1 MSYTSPA
8 LANTETPMT
17 LASLCRLD
25 GKYRAIEIAPGFAV
39 VDITRAPQPG
49 DTVAFSFYGSIQF
62 ARVQGK
68 SLITPDGDVI
78 KGDALDDLRV
88 GGVVIFLIKEIN
100 NDELPTI

>member
-1 MSYTSPA
+1 MSFTSTV

-25 GKYRAIEIAPGFAV
+25 GKYLAIEISPGFV
-39 VDITRAPQPG
+39 VPDITRHPQPG
-49 DTVAFSFYGSIQF
+49 DTVAFSFCGGMQF

-78 KGDALDDLRV
+78 EGDALDDVRV
-88 GGVVIFLIKEIN
+88 AGVVIFLIKEIN

>member
-1 MSYTSPA
+1 MSYTSPV

-25 GKYRAIEIAPGFAV
+25 GKYRAIEILPGFV
-39 VDITRAPQPG
+39 VIDITRNPQPG
-49 DTVAFSFYGSIQF
+49 DTVAFSFCGGMQF

-78 KGDALDDLRV
+78 EGDELDDVRV
-88 GGVVIFLIKEIN
+88 AGVVIFLIKEIN
-100 NDELPTI
+100 NDELLTI

>member
-1 MSYTSPA
+1 MSYTSTV

-25 GKYRAIEIAPGFAV
+25 GKYRAIEISPGFVV
-39 VDITRAPQPG
+39 VDITSHPQPG
-49 DTVAFSFYGSIQF
+49 DTVAFSFCGGMQF

-78 KGDALDDLRV
+78 EGDALDDVRV
-88 GGVVIFLIKEIN
+88 AGVVIFLIKEIN

>member
-8 LANTETPMT
+8 LNTAGTPMT

-25 GKYRAIEIAPGFAV
+25 GNYRAIETSSGFAV
-39 VDITRAPQPG
+39 VDITRRAQSG
-49 DTVAFSFYGSIQF
+49 DTVAFSFCGSMQF

-68 SLITPDGDVI
+68 SLITPDGDAI
-78 KGDALDDLRV
+78 EGDALDDVRMA
-88 GGVVIFLIKEIN
+88 GVVIFLIKEIN

>member
-25 GKYRAIEIAPGFAV
+25 GKYRAIEISPGFAV
-39 VDITRAPQPG
+39 VDITRVPQPG
-49 DTVAFSFYGSIQF
+49 DTVAFSFNGGMQF

-78 KGDALDDLRV
+78 EGDALDDLRIA
-88 GGVVIFLIKEIN
+88 GVVIFLIKEIN

>member
-8 LANTETPMT
+8 FKSTGTPMT

-25 GKYRAIEIAPGFAV
+25 GKYRAIETSSGFAV
-39 VDITRAPQPG
+39 IDITRQPLPG
-49 DTVAFSFYGSIQF
+49 DTVAFSFYGGMQF

-68 SLITPDGDVI
+68 SLITPDGDAI
-78 KGDALDDLRV
+78 EGDALDDVRMA
-88 GGVVIFLIKEIN
+88 GVVIFLIKEIN